1 MKTDVISIDNRERGF
16 SEALSQTLKA
26 AAFRDLNHKQ
36 TLQLRLCT
44 EEMLSLAR
52 SVTGE
57 LTATFWLESEG
68 KDFELHLSTK
78 TVMDAEKR
86 KLLIDFPS
94 SAGFGTPSRRPWSR
108 MRAPT
113 SRTRRWT
120 ILQIT
125 RSRSRSGTNTSS
137 RSSAE

>member
-1 MKTDVISIDNRERGF
+1 MKTDVISIDNREHGF

-26 AAFRDLNHKQ
+26 AAFRDLDNKQ

-57 LTATFWLESEG
+57 LAATFWLESEG

-86 KLLIDFPS
+86 KLLID
-94 SAGFGTPSRRPWSR
+94 SA
-108 MRAPT
+108 T
-113 SRTRRWT
+113 SRKNEAANSFLEWDKYEQS
-120 ILQIT
+120 ILGRVADDVKIAIRGGVVDMT
-125 RSRSRSGTNTSS
+125 VSKSF
-137 RSSAE
+137 A